1 MGGVDKGL
9 QLYQNQTL
17 VAWSLA
23 RLRAQSWGTAQH
35 IGISANRN
43 LEQYAALG
51 YPVWADARPGY
62 HGPLQGVI
70 ASLQHATTWP
80 VPLHYVF
87 LVPCDTPHLPLD
99 LAQRLSNT
107 LAATPA
113 RLAAA
118 RANARTHP
126 LACLLSLHVMPEL
139 GHYLDSGQ
147 RKVQTWM
154 EACGVHWVDFDAPAY
169 AANAFDNFNNLAELA
184 AKPSDSFRP
193 DLF

>member
-9 QLYQNQTL
+9 QLYQNQPL
-17 VAWSLA
+17 VAWSLD
-23 RLRAQSWGTAQH
+23 RLRAQSWGVTQH

-51 YPVWADARPGY
+51 YPVWADTRPGY
-62 HGPLQGVI
+62 DGPLQGVMT
-70 ASLQHATTWP
+70 SLQHATTWP
-80 VPLHYVF
+80 VPLHYVL

-99 LAQRLSNT
+99 LALRLSNT

-113 RLAAA
+113 HLAAA

-154 EACGVHWVDFDAPAY
+154 EACGVQWVDFDAPAY
-169 AANAFDNFNNLAELA
+169 TVNAFDNLNNLADLT